1 MSEMVKATIN
11 GKSIEVPQGTTILDA
26 AKTMSIDI
34 PTLCHLNLHD
44 FGIVN
49 KVASCRV
56 CVVEVENRPALMPS
70 CATEI
75 TEGMN
80 VKTHTARAVQ
90 GRRTALELLLSDH
103 PQDCLSCA
111 KNQNC
116 DLQSLAGEMGILDI
130 RYEGE
135 SLEYEKDISSASLVR
150 DPNKCIM
157 CRRCETMCNEVQTCG
172 ILSGVNRGFDSFVGT
187 AFNLPLNETS
197 CTYCGQC
204 LAVCPTAAI
213 SEKNN
218 ISEVWNSL
226 LDPTKHVVVQVAP
239 AIRVAIGEE
248 FGMEPGTLV
257 TGQLAAGLR
266 TMGFDGVFDTDF
278 AADLTIME
286 EASELVHRI
295 QSGGPLPM
303 LTSCCPAWVRFI
315 EANYPDLLDIPSTC
329 RSPQIMFGAI
339 AKTYYAKK
347 KNIKPENMTVISVMP
362 CVAKKTEAERPEL
375 VSAGESDVDF
385 VLTTRELAQMFKIA
399 GINFTELPE
408 EDFDD
413 VLGAST
419 GAAVIFG
426 ATGGV
431 IEAATRT
438 AYEWITGEELEKVD
452 FQQLR
457 GMEGIRSASVDI
469 GDLTLNIGIAHGL
482 GNARKLLDDIR
493 AGKSNFHAIEI
504 MACPGGCIGGGGQ
517 PYHHGDSEIIKKR
530 AEAIYREDAG
540 KKIRSSHKNPQIV
553 ALYDEYLGKPYG
565 EKAHKL
571 LHTTYKKRD
580 KI

>member
-1 MSEMVKATIN
+1 
-11 GKSIEVPQGTTILDA
+11 
-26 AKTMSIDI
+26 
-34 PTLCHLNLHD
+34 
-44 FGIVN
+44 
-49 KVASCRV
+49 
-56 CVVEVENRPALMPS
+56 
-70 CATEI
+70 
-75 TEGMN
+75 
-80 VKTHTARAVQ
+80 
-90 GRRTALELLLSDH
+90 
-103 PQDCLSCA
+103 
-111 KNQNC
+111 
-116 DLQSLAGEMGILDI
+116 
-130 RYEGE
+130 
-135 SLEYEKDISSASLVR
+135 
-150 DPNKCIM
+150 
-157 CRRCETMCNEVQTCG
+157 
-172 ILSGVNRGFDSFVGT
+172 
-187 AFNLPLNETS
+187 
-197 CTYCGQC
+197 
-204 LAVCPTAAI
+204 
-213 SEKNN
+213 
-218 ISEVWNSL
+218 
-226 LDPTKHVVVQVAP
+226 
-239 AIRVAIGEE
+239 
-248 FGMEPGTLV
+248 
-257 TGQLAAGLR
+257 
-266 TMGFDGVFDTDF
+266 
-278 AADLTIME
+278 
-286 EASELVHRI
+286 
-295 QSGGPLPM
+295 M

-347 KNIKPENMTVISVMP
+347 MNIHPENMTVISVMP

-375 VSAGESDVDF
+375 VSAGESDVDY

-452 FQQLR
+452 FTQLR
-457 GMEGIRSASVDI
+457 GMEGIRSAEVQI

-540 KKIRSSHKNPQIV
+540 KKIRSSHKNPQII